1 MTEATEDDTQE
12 SRGMVLWRREEA
24 PGNKISIRLAEDVPR
39 DADLYELFRE
49 GFWIE
54 VINIE
59 ENPDGKYVIFGVQ
72 GSQAFVIDRDDKLLK
87 PRKGNERALV
97 PTVSVPLVSTDVMDT
112 WSVTEYTDYIDRLK
126 TASHRL
132 QGFVRVMKR
141 DLSLASERSWHLRG
155 SSKHQE
161 WLVIK
166 EETALLIEQVKML
179 EARRVHATERR
190 EVLLKEEEDQR
201 LQRRND
207 HFLKVVKE
215 VLGEETFKSLMDRAK
230 ARLPE
235 EDLRKAG

>member
-1 MTEATEDDTQE
+1 MSDTSEEGTQV
-12 SRGMVLWRREEA
+12 SRGMVLWRRKEA
-24 PGNKISIRLAEDVPR
+24 PGNKISIRLAENVPR

-54 VINIE
+54 VIDIE
-59 ENPDGKYVIFGVQ
+59 ENPEGKYVIFGVQ
-72 GSQAFVIDRDDKLLK
+72 GSQAFAIDRDEKLLK

-112 WSVTEYTDYIDRLK
+112 WSVVEYTDYIDRLK

-155 SSKHQE
+155 STKHHE
-161 WLVIK
+161 WLMIK
-166 EETALLIEQVKML
+166 EEAALLVEQVKML

-190 EVLLKEEEDQR
+190 EVLAKAEEDKR

-207 HFLKVVKE
+207 QFLKVVKE
-215 VLGEETFKSLMDRAK
+215 MYGEEAFKELMDRAK

-235 EDLRKAG
+235 EYP